1 MSNLKS
7 KIHACR
13 DKLAFVYEVL
23 QDRKDDR
30 LAEMVGEVSDTLND
44 MYPEI
49 NRFKDQ
55 VNKLTREL

>member
-1 MSNLKS
+1 VSNLKS